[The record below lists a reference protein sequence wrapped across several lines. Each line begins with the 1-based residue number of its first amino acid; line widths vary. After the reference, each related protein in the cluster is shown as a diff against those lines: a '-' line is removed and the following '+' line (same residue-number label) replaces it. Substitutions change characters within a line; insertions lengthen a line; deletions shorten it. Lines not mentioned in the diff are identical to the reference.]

1 MISNEEN
8 GLLVPLKFLR
18 NYPIQFLK
26 LASEPRLK
34 HEYCKNAL
42 ETVKQFD
49 KVLMVDKS
57 LDLYK
62 TL

>member
-8 GLLVPLKFLR
+8 GLLVPPKNPQELSHS
-18 NYPIQFLK
+18 ILK
-26 LASEPRLK
+26 LASEPRLRQK
-34 HEYCKNAL
+34 YGKNAL

-49 KVLMVDKS
+49 KELMVDKN
-57 LDLYK
+57 LELYK